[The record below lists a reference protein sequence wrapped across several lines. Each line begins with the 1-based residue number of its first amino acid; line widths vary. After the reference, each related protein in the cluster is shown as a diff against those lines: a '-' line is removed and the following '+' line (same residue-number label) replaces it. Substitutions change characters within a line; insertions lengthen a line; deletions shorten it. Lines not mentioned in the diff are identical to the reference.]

1 MSEKDTLGQD
11 REALG
16 IDGRPRPRRTRWIGA
31 FSGVALIGAVG
42 YAYLHDGPVEKPPV
56 AVEAPEVEEPAVV
69 PTPEPTEEEIAEA
82 KARQRAEDMEHA
94 VREQLCLD
102 YGERYVAAKTGV
114 QLMKAVQLSQAAGC
128 DWKGMLHADAV
139 THEFVPEAV
148 EAMRRLDAS
157 EVTTGGSSTE
167 EDADRLDK
175 LDRSISDL
183 DTKVDQLRYRIR

>member
-1 MSEKDTLGQD
+1 MTDKDTLGQD

-16 IDGRPRPRRTRWIGA
+16 IDGKPRPRRLKWLGA
-31 FSGVALIGAVG
+31 LSAVALIGAVG
-42 YAYLHDGPVEKPPV
+42 YAYVQHEPSEKPTAV
-56 AVEAPEVEEPAVV
+56 VEAPAAAEPAAP
-69 PTPEPTEEEIAEA
+69 PTPEPTAEEIAAA
-82 KARQRAEDMEHA
+82 KAEERAEDMERA
-94 VREQLCLD
+94 VQEQLCLD

-139 THEFVPEAV
+139 THDFVPEAV

>member
-1 MSEKDTLGQD
+1 MSDKDTLGQD

-16 IDGRPRPRRTRWIGA
+16 IDGRPRRRGTRWLGA
-31 FSGVALIGAVG
+31 LCGVALLGAVG
-42 YAYLHDGPVEKPPV
+42 YAYVKDEPDETPVV
-56 AVEAPEVEEPAVV
+56 ATQPTSIDEPAPE
-69 PTPEPTEEEIAEA
+69 PTPEPTAEEIAEA
-82 KARQRAEDMEHA
+82 KAEQRAEDMERA
-94 VREQLCLD
+94 VQEQLCLD

-139 THEFVPEAV
+139 THDFVPEAV

-167 EDADRLDK
+167 EDADRLDR

-183 DTKVDQLRYRIR
+183 DSKVDQLRYRIR